1 MMSSLGRDVLIFRHL
16 RRITASAFVRL
27 KGRHFN
33 VVYQNAPFNLMA
45 WCLFMANQKN
55 SREYLSKHFLIRL
68 NRDLAVDA
76 SRNIRIIIGPGLRR
90 FQRLKLG
97 NHR

>member
-1 MMSSLGRDVLIFRHL
+1 MLRQERGSDPVQDMSVREQLNFSRDG
-16 RRITASAFVRL
+16 